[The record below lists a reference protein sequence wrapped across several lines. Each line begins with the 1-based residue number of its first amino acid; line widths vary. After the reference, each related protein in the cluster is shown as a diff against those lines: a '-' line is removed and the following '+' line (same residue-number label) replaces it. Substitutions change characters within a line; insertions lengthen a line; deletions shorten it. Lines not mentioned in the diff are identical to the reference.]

1 MKTVLIVTGASAGMG
16 REFALQLAKQRKA
29 DEIWLIARRKDRLE
43 ALAADISAIPGS
55 PVPKCLTMD
64 LSCDTGLAAFN
75 AALRG
80 EGPIGETGGIFIDT
94 LVNNAGFGT
103 YGTFADTDLDRQ
115 LEMIRVNV
123 YALTAL
129 CHSALPFLG
138 KGSRVINVASLAAFA
153 PLGNFAVY
161 GATKAYALS
170 FSVAFAAEV
179 ADRGVLVSAVCP
191 GPVDTEFANVASNGA
206 RKRVVDGKDPA
217 AVVAHCLKA
226 ANRGKPV
233 SIMAIKW
240 KFKAFMS
247 RFVGRYFFARHTYLH
262 EKRPSAP
269 AGN

>member
-1 MKTVLIVTGASAGMG
+1 MKTVIIVTGASSGMG
-16 REFALQLAKQRKA
+16 KEFALQLSRLRKA
-29 DEIWLIARRKDRLE
+29 NEIWLIARRKDKLE
-43 ALAADISAIPGS
+43 ALAEEIRAIPGA
-55 PVPKCLTMD
+55 PIPNILAMD
-64 LSCDTGLAAFN
+64 LSADSGLAAFN

-80 EGPIGETGGIFIDT
+80 ETEVKIDT

-103 YGTFADTDLDRQ
+103 YGTFEDTDLGRQ

-170 FSVAFAAEV
+170 FSIAFAAEV
-179 ADRGVLVSAVCP
+179 ADRGILVSAVCP
-191 GPVDTEFANVASNGA
+191 GPVDTEFADVASNGA
-206 RKRVVDGKDPA
+206 RKRVVNGKDPV
-217 AVVAHCLKA
+217 AVVAHSLRA
-226 ANRGKPV
+226 ADRGNT
-233 SIMAIKW
+233 MAVMALKW

-247 RFVGRYFFARHTYLH
+247 RFIGRYFFARHTFLH

-269 AGN
+269 NQAR